1 MKLQHFI
8 DRPILSIVIS
18 VVILVAGLIGLYAL
32 SVEQYPDIA
41 PPTIRVS
48 TTYSGANAEAV
59 QKSVIVPL
67 EEAIN
72 GVENMT
78 YMTST
83 ASNTGSAEIT
93 VYFKQGS
100 DPDMAAVNVQNK
112 VSTATSLLPAEV
124 TKVGVTTMKRQSS
137 MLKIFGLYSPN
148 GTYDRNFLTNYL
160 SINVKPQIQRI
171 SEVGEVNVMGGDY
184 AMRIWLKPDVM
195 AQYELEP
202 SDVEAALSSQN
213 IEASTGSIG
222 EDSKNVYQYTLKYRG
237 RLEKEQEFEEIVIRA
252 YDDGRVLKL
261 KDIATVELGAQ
272 SYSYTGTVNGAPG
285 TTCMIN
291 QTAGTNAN
299 EIITEIDK
307 YLDELKE
314 TLPED
319 MEIVELMS
327 TKNFLD
333 ASIDEVIKTLLE
345 AIVLVVLVVYVFL
358 QNPRSTLIPT
368 ISIFVSLIGT
378 FAALYIAGFSINL
391 LTLFALVL
399 AIGTIVDDAIIVV
412 EAVQVRFDEGYRSP
426 YKASVDAMTGISS
439 AIVTSTLEVWKEQVR
454 TMEARMKVGEE
465 TENAVTQ
472 ARASLYEL
480 EATHNDLLRQ
490 QRETEN
496 SLCTLLGMTSRSL
509 ERGTLDKQIFPVTLP
524 TGIPVRLL
532 SRRPDIVQAEMTL
545 ANAYYTTNQAR
556 SAFYPNLNLSG
567 SAGWTN
573 ALGQAVTNPGD
584 WILSAVASLTQPLFN
599 RGKLISNLR
608 VSKDEE
614 QIALLNYRQA
624 LLDAG
629 QEVNDALYATE
640 SAGRSLESHRKQCR
654 ELERTVQTSEALYRT
669 GNATYLELLTARQSL
684 LNARLNVVTDS
695 FTQCQAVIN
704 LYQALGGGAE

>member
-1 MKLQHFI
+1 MRKITCITIICINMVLLSSCHIYRNYQRPENLPTNSLFRDMDNPSVSDSLSLGDLPWQEVFQDTLLQHYIRYGLEHNTDMQTALLRVDQAKAQLTAAKLAFL
-8 DRPILSIVIS
+8 PSLTLSPQGT
-18 VVILVAGLIGLYAL
+18 L
-32 SVEQYPDIA
+32 
-41 PPTIRVS
+41 
-48 TTYSGANAEAV
+48 
-59 QKSVIVPL
+59 
-67 EEAIN
+67 
-72 GVENMT
+72 
-78 YMTST
+78 TST
-83 ASNTGSAEIT
+83 AGSKTVKTYELPVQASWEIDLFGNLRNAKKGTQATLLQQQAYQQAVRSELIAGIANT
-93 VYFKQGS
+93 YY
-100 DPDMAAVNVQNK
+100 
-112 VSTATSLLPAEV
+112 SLL
-124 TKVGVTTMKRQSS
+124 M
-137 MLKIFGLYSPN
+137 
-148 GTYDRNFLTNYL
+148 
-160 SINVKPQIQRI
+160 
-171 SEVGEVNVMGGDY
+171 
-184 AMRIWLKPDVM
+184 
-195 AQYELEP
+195 
-202 SDVEAALSSQN
+202 
-213 IEASTGSIG
+213 
-222 EDSKNVYQYTLKYRG
+222 
-237 RLEKEQEFEEIVIRA
+237 
-252 YDDGRVLKL
+252 
-261 KDIATVELGAQ
+261 
-272 SYSYTGTVNGAPG
+272 
-285 TTCMIN
+285 
-291 QTAGTNAN
+291 
-299 EIITEIDK
+299 
-307 YLDELKE
+307 LDEQ
-314 TLPED
+314 
-319 MEIVELMS
+319 V
-327 TKNFLD
+327 
-333 ASIDEVIKTLLE
+333 
-345 AIVLVVLVVYVFL
+345 AIS
-358 QNPRSTLIPT
+358 Q
-368 ISIFVSLIGT
+368 
-378 FAALYIAGFSINL
+378 
-391 LTLFALVL
+391 
-399 AIGTIVDDAIIVV
+399 
-412 EAVQVRFDEGYRSP
+412 
-426 YKASVDAMTGISS
+426 
-439 AIVTSTLEVWKEQVR
+439 STLEVWKEQVR

-509 ERGTLDKQIFPVTLP
+509 ERGTLDKQIFPETLP

-669 GNATYLELLTARQSL
+669 GNATYLELLTAHQSL

>member
-1 MKLQHFI
+1 MRKITYLFIICINVALLSSCHIYRNYQRPENLPTDSLFRDMDNPSVSDSLSLGDLPWQEVFQDTLLQHYI
-8 DRPILSIVIS
+8 RYGLEHNTDMQTALLRVDQAKAQLTAAKLSFLPS
-18 VVILVAGLIGLYAL
+18 LTL
-32 SVEQYPDIA
+32 SPQG
-41 PPTIRVS
+41 T
-48 TTYSGANAEAV
+48 
-59 QKSVIVPL
+59 L
-67 EEAIN
+67 
-72 GVENMT
+72 
-78 YMTST
+78 TST
-83 ASNTGSAEIT
+83 AGSKTVKTYELPVQASWEIDLFGNLRNAKKGTQATLLQQQAYQQAVRSELIAGIANT
-93 VYFKQGS
+93 YY
-100 DPDMAAVNVQNK
+100 
-112 VSTATSLLPAEV
+112 SLL
-124 TKVGVTTMKRQSS
+124 M
-137 MLKIFGLYSPN
+137 
-148 GTYDRNFLTNYL
+148 
-160 SINVKPQIQRI
+160 
-171 SEVGEVNVMGGDY
+171 
-184 AMRIWLKPDVM
+184 
-195 AQYELEP
+195 
-202 SDVEAALSSQN
+202 
-213 IEASTGSIG
+213 
-222 EDSKNVYQYTLKYRG
+222 
-237 RLEKEQEFEEIVIRA
+237 
-252 YDDGRVLKL
+252 
-261 KDIATVELGAQ
+261 
-272 SYSYTGTVNGAPG
+272 
-285 TTCMIN
+285 
-291 QTAGTNAN
+291 
-299 EIITEIDK
+299 
-307 YLDELKE
+307 LDEQ
-314 TLPED
+314 
-319 MEIVELMS
+319 V
-327 TKNFLD
+327 
-333 ASIDEVIKTLLE
+333 
-345 AIVLVVLVVYVFL
+345 AIS
-358 QNPRSTLIPT
+358 Q
-368 ISIFVSLIGT
+368 
-378 FAALYIAGFSINL
+378 
-391 LTLFALVL
+391 
-399 AIGTIVDDAIIVV
+399 
-412 EAVQVRFDEGYRSP
+412 
-426 YKASVDAMTGISS
+426 
-439 AIVTSTLEVWKEQVR
+439 STLEVWKEQVR

-509 ERGTLDKQIFPVTLP
+509 ERGTLDKQIFPETLP

>member
-1 MKLQHFI
+1 MYKYGTAEQLPHLSELPASGHLPTDSLFRDADNQPVTDSLSLGDLPWQEIFQDTLLQQYIRYGLEHNTDMQTALLRVDQAKAQLTAAKLSFL
-8 DRPILSIVIS
+8 PSLTLSPQGT
-18 VVILVAGLIGLYAL
+18 L
-32 SVEQYPDIA
+32 
-41 PPTIRVS
+41 
-48 TTYSGANAEAV
+48 
-59 QKSVIVPL
+59 
-67 EEAIN
+67 
-72 GVENMT
+72 
-78 YMTST
+78 TST
-83 ASNTGSAEIT
+83 AGSKTVKTYELPVQASWEIDLFGNLRNAKKGTQATLLQQQAYQQAVRSELIAGIANT
-93 VYFKQGS
+93 YY
-100 DPDMAAVNVQNK
+100 
-112 VSTATSLLPAEV
+112 SLL
-124 TKVGVTTMKRQSS
+124 M
-137 MLKIFGLYSPN
+137 
-148 GTYDRNFLTNYL
+148 
-160 SINVKPQIQRI
+160 
-171 SEVGEVNVMGGDY
+171 
-184 AMRIWLKPDVM
+184 
-195 AQYELEP
+195 
-202 SDVEAALSSQN
+202 
-213 IEASTGSIG
+213 
-222 EDSKNVYQYTLKYRG
+222 
-237 RLEKEQEFEEIVIRA
+237 
-252 YDDGRVLKL
+252 
-261 KDIATVELGAQ
+261 
-272 SYSYTGTVNGAPG
+272 
-285 TTCMIN
+285 
-291 QTAGTNAN
+291 
-299 EIITEIDK
+299 
-307 YLDELKE
+307 LDEQ
-314 TLPED
+314 
-319 MEIVELMS
+319 V
-327 TKNFLD
+327 
-333 ASIDEVIKTLLE
+333 
-345 AIVLVVLVVYVFL
+345 AIS
-358 QNPRSTLIPT
+358 Q
-368 ISIFVSLIGT
+368 
-378 FAALYIAGFSINL
+378 
-391 LTLFALVL
+391 
-399 AIGTIVDDAIIVV
+399 
-412 EAVQVRFDEGYRSP
+412 
-426 YKASVDAMTGISS
+426 
-439 AIVTSTLEVWKEQVR
+439 STLEVWKEQVR

-509 ERGTLDKQIFPVTLP
+509 ERGTLDKQIFPETLP

-532 SRRPDIVQAEMTL
+532 SRQPDIVQAEMTL

>member
-1 MKLQHFI
+1 MQTALLRVDQAKAQLTAAKLAFL
-8 DRPILSIVIS
+8 PSLTLSPQGT
-18 VVILVAGLIGLYAL
+18 L
-32 SVEQYPDIA
+32 
-41 PPTIRVS
+41 
-48 TTYSGANAEAV
+48 
-59 QKSVIVPL
+59 
-67 EEAIN
+67 
-72 GVENMT
+72 
-78 YMTST
+78 TST
-83 ASNTGSAEIT
+83 AGSKTVKTYELPVQASWEIDLFGNLRNAKKGTQATLLQQQAYQQAVRSELIAGIANT
-93 VYFKQGS
+93 YY
-100 DPDMAAVNVQNK
+100 
-112 VSTATSLLPAEV
+112 SLL
-124 TKVGVTTMKRQSS
+124 M
-137 MLKIFGLYSPN
+137 
-148 GTYDRNFLTNYL
+148 
-160 SINVKPQIQRI
+160 
-171 SEVGEVNVMGGDY
+171 
-184 AMRIWLKPDVM
+184 
-195 AQYELEP
+195 
-202 SDVEAALSSQN
+202 
-213 IEASTGSIG
+213 
-222 EDSKNVYQYTLKYRG
+222 
-237 RLEKEQEFEEIVIRA
+237 
-252 YDDGRVLKL
+252 
-261 KDIATVELGAQ
+261 
-272 SYSYTGTVNGAPG
+272 
-285 TTCMIN
+285 
-291 QTAGTNAN
+291 
-299 EIITEIDK
+299 
-307 YLDELKE
+307 LDEQ
-314 TLPED
+314 
-319 MEIVELMS
+319 V
-327 TKNFLD
+327 
-333 ASIDEVIKTLLE
+333 
-345 AIVLVVLVVYVFL
+345 AIS
-358 QNPRSTLIPT
+358 Q
-368 ISIFVSLIGT
+368 
-378 FAALYIAGFSINL
+378 
-391 LTLFALVL
+391 
-399 AIGTIVDDAIIVV
+399 
-412 EAVQVRFDEGYRSP
+412 
-426 YKASVDAMTGISS
+426 
-439 AIVTSTLEVWKEQVR
+439 STLEVWKEQVR

-509 ERGTLDKQIFPVTLP
+509 ERGTLDKQIFPETLP

>member
-1 MKLQHFI
+1 MRKITYLFIICINVALLSSCHIYRNYQRPDNLPTDSLFRDADNQPVTDSLSLGDLPWQEIFQDTLLQQYIRYGLEHNTDMQTALLRVDQAKAQLTAAKLSFL
-8 DRPILSIVIS
+8 PSLTLSPQGT
-18 VVILVAGLIGLYAL
+18 L
-32 SVEQYPDIA
+32 
-41 PPTIRVS
+41 
-48 TTYSGANAEAV
+48 
-59 QKSVIVPL
+59 
-67 EEAIN
+67 
-72 GVENMT
+72 
-78 YMTST
+78 TST
-83 ASNTGSAEIT
+83 AGSKTVKTYELPVQASWEIDLFGNLRNAKKGTQATLLQQQAYQQAVRSELIAGIANT
-93 VYFKQGS
+93 YY
-100 DPDMAAVNVQNK
+100 
-112 VSTATSLLPAEV
+112 SLL
-124 TKVGVTTMKRQSS
+124 M
-137 MLKIFGLYSPN
+137 
-148 GTYDRNFLTNYL
+148 
-160 SINVKPQIQRI
+160 
-171 SEVGEVNVMGGDY
+171 
-184 AMRIWLKPDVM
+184 
-195 AQYELEP
+195 
-202 SDVEAALSSQN
+202 
-213 IEASTGSIG
+213 
-222 EDSKNVYQYTLKYRG
+222 
-237 RLEKEQEFEEIVIRA
+237 
-252 YDDGRVLKL
+252 
-261 KDIATVELGAQ
+261 
-272 SYSYTGTVNGAPG
+272 
-285 TTCMIN
+285 
-291 QTAGTNAN
+291 
-299 EIITEIDK
+299 
-307 YLDELKE
+307 LDEQ
-314 TLPED
+314 
-319 MEIVELMS
+319 V
-327 TKNFLD
+327 
-333 ASIDEVIKTLLE
+333 
-345 AIVLVVLVVYVFL
+345 AIS
-358 QNPRSTLIPT
+358 Q
-368 ISIFVSLIGT
+368 
-378 FAALYIAGFSINL
+378 
-391 LTLFALVL
+391 
-399 AIGTIVDDAIIVV
+399 
-412 EAVQVRFDEGYRSP
+412 
-426 YKASVDAMTGISS
+426 
-439 AIVTSTLEVWKEQVR
+439 STLEVWKEQVR
-454 TMEARMKVGEE
+454 TMEAGMKVGEE

-509 ERGTLDKQIFPVTLP
+509 ERGTLDKQIFPETLP

>member
-1 MKLQHFI
+1 MRKITYLFIICINVALLSSCHIYRNYQRPENLPTDSLFRDMDNPSVSDSLSLGDLPWQEVFQDTLLQHYI
-8 DRPILSIVIS
+8 RYGLEHNTDMQTALLRVDQAKAQLTAAKLSFLPS
-18 VVILVAGLIGLYAL
+18 LTL
-32 SVEQYPDIA
+32 SPQG
-41 PPTIRVS
+41 T
-48 TTYSGANAEAV
+48 
-59 QKSVIVPL
+59 L
-67 EEAIN
+67 
-72 GVENMT
+72 
-78 YMTST
+78 TST
-83 ASNTGSAEIT
+83 AGSKTVKTYELPVQASWEIDLFGNLRNTKKGTQAT
-93 VYFKQGS
+93 LLQQQAYQQ
-100 DPDMAAVNVQNK
+100 AVRSELIAGIAN
-112 VSTATSLLPAEV
+112 TYYSLL
-124 TKVGVTTMKRQSS
+124 M
-137 MLKIFGLYSPN
+137 
-148 GTYDRNFLTNYL
+148 
-160 SINVKPQIQRI
+160 
-171 SEVGEVNVMGGDY
+171 
-184 AMRIWLKPDVM
+184 
-195 AQYELEP
+195 
-202 SDVEAALSSQN
+202 
-213 IEASTGSIG
+213 
-222 EDSKNVYQYTLKYRG
+222 
-237 RLEKEQEFEEIVIRA
+237 
-252 YDDGRVLKL
+252 
-261 KDIATVELGAQ
+261 
-272 SYSYTGTVNGAPG
+272 
-285 TTCMIN
+285 
-291 QTAGTNAN
+291 
-299 EIITEIDK
+299 
-307 YLDELKE
+307 LDEQ
-314 TLPED
+314 
-319 MEIVELMS
+319 V
-327 TKNFLD
+327 
-333 ASIDEVIKTLLE
+333 
-345 AIVLVVLVVYVFL
+345 AIS
-358 QNPRSTLIPT
+358 Q
-368 ISIFVSLIGT
+368 
-378 FAALYIAGFSINL
+378 
-391 LTLFALVL
+391 
-399 AIGTIVDDAIIVV
+399 
-412 EAVQVRFDEGYRSP
+412 
-426 YKASVDAMTGISS
+426 
-439 AIVTSTLEVWKEQVR
+439 STLEVWKEQVR

-496 SLCTLLGMTSRSL
+496 ALCTLLGMTSRSL
-509 ERGTLDKQIFPVTLP
+509 ERGTLDKQIFPETLP

>member
-1 MKLQHFI
+1 MRKITCITIICINMVLLSSCHIYRNYQRPDNLPTDSLFRDADNQPVTDSLSLGDLPWQEIFQDTLLQQYIRYGLEHNTDMQTALLRVDQAKAQLTAAKLSFL
-8 DRPILSIVIS
+8 PSLTLSPQGT
-18 VVILVAGLIGLYAL
+18 L
-32 SVEQYPDIA
+32 
-41 PPTIRVS
+41 
-48 TTYSGANAEAV
+48 
-59 QKSVIVPL
+59 
-67 EEAIN
+67 
-72 GVENMT
+72 
-78 YMTST
+78 TST
-83 ASNTGSAEIT
+83 AGSKTVKTYELPVQASWEIDLFGNLRNAKKGTQATLLQQQAYQQAVRSELIAGIANT
-93 VYFKQGS
+93 YY
-100 DPDMAAVNVQNK
+100 
-112 VSTATSLLPAEV
+112 SLL
-124 TKVGVTTMKRQSS
+124 M
-137 MLKIFGLYSPN
+137 
-148 GTYDRNFLTNYL
+148 
-160 SINVKPQIQRI
+160 
-171 SEVGEVNVMGGDY
+171 
-184 AMRIWLKPDVM
+184 
-195 AQYELEP
+195 
-202 SDVEAALSSQN
+202 
-213 IEASTGSIG
+213 
-222 EDSKNVYQYTLKYRG
+222 
-237 RLEKEQEFEEIVIRA
+237 
-252 YDDGRVLKL
+252 
-261 KDIATVELGAQ
+261 
-272 SYSYTGTVNGAPG
+272 
-285 TTCMIN
+285 
-291 QTAGTNAN
+291 
-299 EIITEIDK
+299 
-307 YLDELKE
+307 LDEQ
-314 TLPED
+314 
-319 MEIVELMS
+319 V
-327 TKNFLD
+327 
-333 ASIDEVIKTLLE
+333 
-345 AIVLVVLVVYVFL
+345 AIS
-358 QNPRSTLIPT
+358 Q
-368 ISIFVSLIGT
+368 
-378 FAALYIAGFSINL
+378 
-391 LTLFALVL
+391 
-399 AIGTIVDDAIIVV
+399 
-412 EAVQVRFDEGYRSP
+412 
-426 YKASVDAMTGISS
+426 
-439 AIVTSTLEVWKEQVR
+439 STLEVWKEQVR

-509 ERGTLDKQIFPVTLP
+509 ERGTLDKQIFPETLP

-640 SAGRSLESHRKQCR
+640 SAERSLESHRKQCR

>member
-1 MKLQHFI
+1 MRKITYLFIICINVALLSSCHIYRNYQRPENLPTDSLFRDMDNPSVSDSLSLGDLPWQEVFQDTLLQHYIRYGLEHNTDMQTALLRVDQAKAQLTAAKLAFL
-8 DRPILSIVIS
+8 PSLTLSPQGT
-18 VVILVAGLIGLYAL
+18 L
-32 SVEQYPDIA
+32 
-41 PPTIRVS
+41 
-48 TTYSGANAEAV
+48 
-59 QKSVIVPL
+59 
-67 EEAIN
+67 
-72 GVENMT
+72 
-78 YMTST
+78 TST
-83 ASNTGSAEIT
+83 AGSKTVKTYELPVQASWEIDLFGNLRNAKKGTQATLLQQQAYQQAVRSELIAGIANT
-93 VYFKQGS
+93 YY
-100 DPDMAAVNVQNK
+100 
-112 VSTATSLLPAEV
+112 SLL
-124 TKVGVTTMKRQSS
+124 M
-137 MLKIFGLYSPN
+137 
-148 GTYDRNFLTNYL
+148 
-160 SINVKPQIQRI
+160 
-171 SEVGEVNVMGGDY
+171 
-184 AMRIWLKPDVM
+184 
-195 AQYELEP
+195 
-202 SDVEAALSSQN
+202 
-213 IEASTGSIG
+213 
-222 EDSKNVYQYTLKYRG
+222 
-237 RLEKEQEFEEIVIRA
+237 
-252 YDDGRVLKL
+252 
-261 KDIATVELGAQ
+261 
-272 SYSYTGTVNGAPG
+272 
-285 TTCMIN
+285 
-291 QTAGTNAN
+291 
-299 EIITEIDK
+299 
-307 YLDELKE
+307 LDEQ
-314 TLPED
+314 
-319 MEIVELMS
+319 V
-327 TKNFLD
+327 
-333 ASIDEVIKTLLE
+333 
-345 AIVLVVLVVYVFL
+345 AIS
-358 QNPRSTLIPT
+358 Q
-368 ISIFVSLIGT
+368 
-378 FAALYIAGFSINL
+378 
-391 LTLFALVL
+391 
-399 AIGTIVDDAIIVV
+399 
-412 EAVQVRFDEGYRSP
+412 
-426 YKASVDAMTGISS
+426 
-439 AIVTSTLEVWKEQVR
+439 STLEVWKEQVR

-509 ERGTLDKQIFPVTLP
+509 ERGTLNKQIFPETLP

>member
-1 MKLQHFI
+1 MRKITYLFIICINVALLSSCHIYRNYQRPENLPTDSLFRDMDNPSVFDSLSLGDLPWQEVFQDTLLQHYI
-8 DRPILSIVIS
+8 RYGLEHNTDMQTALLRVDQAKAQLTAAKLSFLPS
-18 VVILVAGLIGLYAL
+18 LTL
-32 SVEQYPDIA
+32 SPQG
-41 PPTIRVS
+41 T
-48 TTYSGANAEAV
+48 
-59 QKSVIVPL
+59 L
-67 EEAIN
+67 
-72 GVENMT
+72 
-78 YMTST
+78 TST
-83 ASNTGSAEIT
+83 AGSKTVKTYELPVQASWEIDLFGNLRNAKKGTQATLLQQQAYQQAVRSELIAGIANT
-93 VYFKQGS
+93 YY
-100 DPDMAAVNVQNK
+100 
-112 VSTATSLLPAEV
+112 SLL
-124 TKVGVTTMKRQSS
+124 M
-137 MLKIFGLYSPN
+137 
-148 GTYDRNFLTNYL
+148 
-160 SINVKPQIQRI
+160 
-171 SEVGEVNVMGGDY
+171 
-184 AMRIWLKPDVM
+184 
-195 AQYELEP
+195 
-202 SDVEAALSSQN
+202 
-213 IEASTGSIG
+213 
-222 EDSKNVYQYTLKYRG
+222 
-237 RLEKEQEFEEIVIRA
+237 
-252 YDDGRVLKL
+252 
-261 KDIATVELGAQ
+261 
-272 SYSYTGTVNGAPG
+272 
-285 TTCMIN
+285 
-291 QTAGTNAN
+291 
-299 EIITEIDK
+299 
-307 YLDELKE
+307 LDEQ
-314 TLPED
+314 
-319 MEIVELMS
+319 V
-327 TKNFLD
+327 
-333 ASIDEVIKTLLE
+333 
-345 AIVLVVLVVYVFL
+345 AIS
-358 QNPRSTLIPT
+358 Q
-368 ISIFVSLIGT
+368 
-378 FAALYIAGFSINL
+378 
-391 LTLFALVL
+391 
-399 AIGTIVDDAIIVV
+399 
-412 EAVQVRFDEGYRSP
+412 
-426 YKASVDAMTGISS
+426 
-439 AIVTSTLEVWKEQVR
+439 STLEVWKEQVR

-509 ERGTLDKQIFPVTLP
+509 ERGTLDKQIFPETLP

-640 SAGRSLESHRKQCR
+640 SAGRSLESHRKQCQ

>member
-1 MKLQHFI
+1 MRKITYLFIICINVALLSSCHIYRNYQRPENLPTDSLFRDMDNPSVSDSLSLGDLPWQEVFQDTLLQHYIRYGLEHNTDMQTALLRVDQAKAQLTAAKLAFL
-8 DRPILSIVIS
+8 PSLTLSPQGT
-18 VVILVAGLIGLYAL
+18 L
-32 SVEQYPDIA
+32 
-41 PPTIRVS
+41 
-48 TTYSGANAEAV
+48 
-59 QKSVIVPL
+59 
-67 EEAIN
+67 
-72 GVENMT
+72 
-78 YMTST
+78 TST
-83 ASNTGSAEIT
+83 AGSKTVKTYELPVQASWEIDLFGNLRNAKKGTQATLLQQQAYQQAVRSELIAGIANT
-93 VYFKQGS
+93 YY
-100 DPDMAAVNVQNK
+100 
-112 VSTATSLLPAEV
+112 SLL
-124 TKVGVTTMKRQSS
+124 M
-137 MLKIFGLYSPN
+137 
-148 GTYDRNFLTNYL
+148 
-160 SINVKPQIQRI
+160 
-171 SEVGEVNVMGGDY
+171 
-184 AMRIWLKPDVM
+184 
-195 AQYELEP
+195 
-202 SDVEAALSSQN
+202 
-213 IEASTGSIG
+213 
-222 EDSKNVYQYTLKYRG
+222 
-237 RLEKEQEFEEIVIRA
+237 
-252 YDDGRVLKL
+252 
-261 KDIATVELGAQ
+261 
-272 SYSYTGTVNGAPG
+272 
-285 TTCMIN
+285 
-291 QTAGTNAN
+291 
-299 EIITEIDK
+299 
-307 YLDELKE
+307 LDEQ
-314 TLPED
+314 
-319 MEIVELMS
+319 V
-327 TKNFLD
+327 
-333 ASIDEVIKTLLE
+333 
-345 AIVLVVLVVYVFL
+345 AIS
-358 QNPRSTLIPT
+358 Q
-368 ISIFVSLIGT
+368 
-378 FAALYIAGFSINL
+378 
-391 LTLFALVL
+391 
-399 AIGTIVDDAIIVV
+399 
-412 EAVQVRFDEGYRSP
+412 
-426 YKASVDAMTGISS
+426 
-439 AIVTSTLEVWKEQVR
+439 STLEIWKEQVR

-509 ERGTLDKQIFPVTLP
+509 ERGTLDKQIFPETLP

>member
-1 MKLQHFI
+1 MRKITCITIICINMVLLSSCHIYRNYQRPDNLPTDSLFRDADNQPVTDSLSLGDLPWQEIFQDTLLQQYIRYGLEHNTDMQTALLRVDQAKAQLTAAKLSFL
-8 DRPILSIVIS
+8 PSLTLSPQGT
-18 VVILVAGLIGLYAL
+18 L
-32 SVEQYPDIA
+32 
-41 PPTIRVS
+41 
-48 TTYSGANAEAV
+48 
-59 QKSVIVPL
+59 
-67 EEAIN
+67 
-72 GVENMT
+72 
-78 YMTST
+78 TST
-83 ASNTGSAEIT
+83 AGSKTVKTYELPVQASWEIDLFGNLRNAKKGTQATLLQQQAYQQAVRSELIAGIANT
-93 VYFKQGS
+93 YY
-100 DPDMAAVNVQNK
+100 
-112 VSTATSLLPAEV
+112 SLL
-124 TKVGVTTMKRQSS
+124 M
-137 MLKIFGLYSPN
+137 
-148 GTYDRNFLTNYL
+148 
-160 SINVKPQIQRI
+160 
-171 SEVGEVNVMGGDY
+171 
-184 AMRIWLKPDVM
+184 
-195 AQYELEP
+195 
-202 SDVEAALSSQN
+202 
-213 IEASTGSIG
+213 
-222 EDSKNVYQYTLKYRG
+222 
-237 RLEKEQEFEEIVIRA
+237 
-252 YDDGRVLKL
+252 
-261 KDIATVELGAQ
+261 
-272 SYSYTGTVNGAPG
+272 
-285 TTCMIN
+285 
-291 QTAGTNAN
+291 
-299 EIITEIDK
+299 
-307 YLDELKE
+307 LDEQ
-314 TLPED
+314 
-319 MEIVELMS
+319 V
-327 TKNFLD
+327 
-333 ASIDEVIKTLLE
+333 
-345 AIVLVVLVVYVFL
+345 AIS
-358 QNPRSTLIPT
+358 Q
-368 ISIFVSLIGT
+368 
-378 FAALYIAGFSINL
+378 
-391 LTLFALVL
+391 
-399 AIGTIVDDAIIVV
+399 
-412 EAVQVRFDEGYRSP
+412 
-426 YKASVDAMTGISS
+426 
-439 AIVTSTLEVWKEQVR
+439 STLEVWKEQVR

-509 ERGTLDKQIFPVTLP
+509 ERGTLNKQIFPETLP

>member
-1 MKLQHFI
+1 MRKITCITIICINMVLLSSCHIYRNYQRPDNLPTDSLFRDADNQPVTDSLSLGDLPWQEIFQDTLLQQYIRYGLEHNTDMQTALLRVDQAKAQLTAAKLSFL
-8 DRPILSIVIS
+8 PSLTLSPQGT
-18 VVILVAGLIGLYAL
+18 L
-32 SVEQYPDIA
+32 
-41 PPTIRVS
+41 
-48 TTYSGANAEAV
+48 
-59 QKSVIVPL
+59 
-67 EEAIN
+67 
-72 GVENMT
+72 
-78 YMTST
+78 TST
-83 ASNTGSAEIT
+83 AGSKTVKTYELPVQASWEIDLFGNLRNAKKGTQATLLQQQAYQQAVRSELIAGIANT
-93 VYFKQGS
+93 YY
-100 DPDMAAVNVQNK
+100 
-112 VSTATSLLPAEV
+112 SLL
-124 TKVGVTTMKRQSS
+124 M
-137 MLKIFGLYSPN
+137 
-148 GTYDRNFLTNYL
+148 
-160 SINVKPQIQRI
+160 
-171 SEVGEVNVMGGDY
+171 
-184 AMRIWLKPDVM
+184 
-195 AQYELEP
+195 
-202 SDVEAALSSQN
+202 
-213 IEASTGSIG
+213 
-222 EDSKNVYQYTLKYRG
+222 
-237 RLEKEQEFEEIVIRA
+237 
-252 YDDGRVLKL
+252 
-261 KDIATVELGAQ
+261 
-272 SYSYTGTVNGAPG
+272 
-285 TTCMIN
+285 
-291 QTAGTNAN
+291 
-299 EIITEIDK
+299 
-307 YLDELKE
+307 LDEQ
-314 TLPED
+314 
-319 MEIVELMS
+319 V
-327 TKNFLD
+327 
-333 ASIDEVIKTLLE
+333 
-345 AIVLVVLVVYVFL
+345 AIS
-358 QNPRSTLIPT
+358 Q
-368 ISIFVSLIGT
+368 
-378 FAALYIAGFSINL
+378 
-391 LTLFALVL
+391 
-399 AIGTIVDDAIIVV
+399 
-412 EAVQVRFDEGYRSP
+412 
-426 YKASVDAMTGISS
+426 
-439 AIVTSTLEVWKEQVR
+439 STLEVWKEQVR

-509 ERGTLDKQIFPVTLP
+509 ERGTLDKQIFPETLP

-545 ANAYYTTNQAR
+545 ANAYYITNQAR

>member
-1 MKLQHFI
+1 MRKITYLFIICINVALLSSCHIYRNYQRPENLPTDSLFRDMDNPSVSDSLSLGDLPWQEVFQDTLLQHYIRYGLEHNTDMQTALLRVDQAKAQLTAAKLAFL
-8 DRPILSIVIS
+8 PSLTLSPQGT
-18 VVILVAGLIGLYAL
+18 L
-32 SVEQYPDIA
+32 
-41 PPTIRVS
+41 
-48 TTYSGANAEAV
+48 
-59 QKSVIVPL
+59 
-67 EEAIN
+67 
-72 GVENMT
+72 
-78 YMTST
+78 TST
-83 ASNTGSAEIT
+83 AGSKTVKTYELPVQASWEIDLFGNLRNAKKGTQATLLQQQAYQQAVRSELIAGIANT
-93 VYFKQGS
+93 YY
-100 DPDMAAVNVQNK
+100 
-112 VSTATSLLPAEV
+112 SLL
-124 TKVGVTTMKRQSS
+124 M
-137 MLKIFGLYSPN
+137 
-148 GTYDRNFLTNYL
+148 
-160 SINVKPQIQRI
+160 
-171 SEVGEVNVMGGDY
+171 
-184 AMRIWLKPDVM
+184 
-195 AQYELEP
+195 
-202 SDVEAALSSQN
+202 
-213 IEASTGSIG
+213 
-222 EDSKNVYQYTLKYRG
+222 
-237 RLEKEQEFEEIVIRA
+237 
-252 YDDGRVLKL
+252 
-261 KDIATVELGAQ
+261 
-272 SYSYTGTVNGAPG
+272 
-285 TTCMIN
+285 
-291 QTAGTNAN
+291 
-299 EIITEIDK
+299 
-307 YLDELKE
+307 LDEQ
-314 TLPED
+314 
-319 MEIVELMS
+319 V
-327 TKNFLD
+327 
-333 ASIDEVIKTLLE
+333 
-345 AIVLVVLVVYVFL
+345 AIS
-358 QNPRSTLIPT
+358 Q
-368 ISIFVSLIGT
+368 
-378 FAALYIAGFSINL
+378 
-391 LTLFALVL
+391 
-399 AIGTIVDDAIIVV
+399 
-412 EAVQVRFDEGYRSP
+412 
-426 YKASVDAMTGISS
+426 
-439 AIVTSTLEVWKEQVR
+439 STLEVWKEQVR

-509 ERGTLDKQIFPVTLP
+509 ERGTLDKQIFPETLP

-573 ALGQAVTNPGD
+573 ALGQAVTNPRD

>member
-1 MKLQHFI
+1 MRKITCITIICINMVLLSSCHIYRNYQRLDNLPTDSLFRDADNQPVTDSLSLGDLPWQEIFQDTLLQQYIRYGLEHNTDMQTALLRVDQAKAQLTAAKLSFL
-8 DRPILSIVIS
+8 PSLTLSPQGT
-18 VVILVAGLIGLYAL
+18 L
-32 SVEQYPDIA
+32 
-41 PPTIRVS
+41 
-48 TTYSGANAEAV
+48 
-59 QKSVIVPL
+59 
-67 EEAIN
+67 
-72 GVENMT
+72 
-78 YMTST
+78 TST
-83 ASNTGSAEIT
+83 AGSKTVKTYELPVQASWEIDLFGNLRNAKKGTQATLLQQQTYQQAVRSELIAGIANT
-93 VYFKQGS
+93 YY
-100 DPDMAAVNVQNK
+100 
-112 VSTATSLLPAEV
+112 SLL
-124 TKVGVTTMKRQSS
+124 M
-137 MLKIFGLYSPN
+137 
-148 GTYDRNFLTNYL
+148 
-160 SINVKPQIQRI
+160 
-171 SEVGEVNVMGGDY
+171 
-184 AMRIWLKPDVM
+184 
-195 AQYELEP
+195 
-202 SDVEAALSSQN
+202 
-213 IEASTGSIG
+213 
-222 EDSKNVYQYTLKYRG
+222 
-237 RLEKEQEFEEIVIRA
+237 
-252 YDDGRVLKL
+252 
-261 KDIATVELGAQ
+261 
-272 SYSYTGTVNGAPG
+272 
-285 TTCMIN
+285 
-291 QTAGTNAN
+291 
-299 EIITEIDK
+299 
-307 YLDELKE
+307 LDEQ
-314 TLPED
+314 
-319 MEIVELMS
+319 V
-327 TKNFLD
+327 
-333 ASIDEVIKTLLE
+333 
-345 AIVLVVLVVYVFL
+345 AIS
-358 QNPRSTLIPT
+358 Q
-368 ISIFVSLIGT
+368 
-378 FAALYIAGFSINL
+378 
-391 LTLFALVL
+391 
-399 AIGTIVDDAIIVV
+399 
-412 EAVQVRFDEGYRSP
+412 
-426 YKASVDAMTGISS
+426 
-439 AIVTSTLEVWKEQVR
+439 STLEVWKEQVR

-509 ERGTLDKQIFPVTLP
+509 ERGTLDKQIFPETLP

-614 QIALLNYRQA
+614 QIALLNYRQT

>member
-1 MKLQHFI
+1 MRKITYLFIICINVALLSSCHIYRNYQRPENLPTDSLFRDMDNPSVSDSLSLGDLPWQEVFQDTLLQHYIRYGLEHNTDMQTALLRVDQAKAQLTAAKLAFL
-8 DRPILSIVIS
+8 PSLTLSPQGT
-18 VVILVAGLIGLYAL
+18 L
-32 SVEQYPDIA
+32 
-41 PPTIRVS
+41 
-48 TTYSGANAEAV
+48 
-59 QKSVIVPL
+59 
-67 EEAIN
+67 
-72 GVENMT
+72 
-78 YMTST
+78 TST
-83 ASNTGSAEIT
+83 AGSKTVKTYELPVQASWEIDLFGNLRNAKKGTQATLLQQQAYQQAVRSELIAGIANT
-93 VYFKQGS
+93 YY
-100 DPDMAAVNVQNK
+100 
-112 VSTATSLLPAEV
+112 SLL
-124 TKVGVTTMKRQSS
+124 M
-137 MLKIFGLYSPN
+137 
-148 GTYDRNFLTNYL
+148 
-160 SINVKPQIQRI
+160 
-171 SEVGEVNVMGGDY
+171 
-184 AMRIWLKPDVM
+184 
-195 AQYELEP
+195 
-202 SDVEAALSSQN
+202 
-213 IEASTGSIG
+213 
-222 EDSKNVYQYTLKYRG
+222 
-237 RLEKEQEFEEIVIRA
+237 
-252 YDDGRVLKL
+252 
-261 KDIATVELGAQ
+261 
-272 SYSYTGTVNGAPG
+272 
-285 TTCMIN
+285 
-291 QTAGTNAN
+291 
-299 EIITEIDK
+299 
-307 YLDELKE
+307 LDEQ
-314 TLPED
+314 
-319 MEIVELMS
+319 V
-327 TKNFLD
+327 
-333 ASIDEVIKTLLE
+333 
-345 AIVLVVLVVYVFL
+345 AIS
-358 QNPRSTLIPT
+358 Q
-368 ISIFVSLIGT
+368 
-378 FAALYIAGFSINL
+378 
-391 LTLFALVL
+391 
-399 AIGTIVDDAIIVV
+399 
-412 EAVQVRFDEGYRSP
+412 
-426 YKASVDAMTGISS
+426 
-439 AIVTSTLEVWKEQVR
+439 STLEVWKEQVR

-509 ERGTLDKQIFPVTLP
+509 ERGTLDKQIFPETLP

-584 WILSAVASLTQPLFN
+584 WILSAVASLAQPLFN

-614 QIALLNYRQA
+614 QIALLNYRQT

>member
-1 MKLQHFI
+1 MRKITCITIICINMVLLSSCHIYRNYQRPDNLPTDSLFRDADNQPVTDSLSLGDLPWQEIFQDTLLQQYIRYGLEHNTDMQTALLRVDQAKAQLTAAKLSFL
-8 DRPILSIVIS
+8 PSLTLSPQGT
-18 VVILVAGLIGLYAL
+18 L
-32 SVEQYPDIA
+32 
-41 PPTIRVS
+41 
-48 TTYSGANAEAV
+48 
-59 QKSVIVPL
+59 
-67 EEAIN
+67 
-72 GVENMT
+72 
-78 YMTST
+78 TST
-83 ASNTGSAEIT
+83 AGSKTVKTYELPVQASWEIDLFGNLRNAKKGTQATLLQQQAYQQAVRSELIAGIANT
-93 VYFKQGS
+93 YY
-100 DPDMAAVNVQNK
+100 
-112 VSTATSLLPAEV
+112 SLL
-124 TKVGVTTMKRQSS
+124 M
-137 MLKIFGLYSPN
+137 
-148 GTYDRNFLTNYL
+148 
-160 SINVKPQIQRI
+160 
-171 SEVGEVNVMGGDY
+171 
-184 AMRIWLKPDVM
+184 
-195 AQYELEP
+195 
-202 SDVEAALSSQN
+202 
-213 IEASTGSIG
+213 
-222 EDSKNVYQYTLKYRG
+222 
-237 RLEKEQEFEEIVIRA
+237 
-252 YDDGRVLKL
+252 
-261 KDIATVELGAQ
+261 
-272 SYSYTGTVNGAPG
+272 
-285 TTCMIN
+285 
-291 QTAGTNAN
+291 
-299 EIITEIDK
+299 
-307 YLDELKE
+307 LDEQ
-314 TLPED
+314 
-319 MEIVELMS
+319 V
-327 TKNFLD
+327 
-333 ASIDEVIKTLLE
+333 
-345 AIVLVVLVVYVFL
+345 AIS
-358 QNPRSTLIPT
+358 Q
-368 ISIFVSLIGT
+368 
-378 FAALYIAGFSINL
+378 
-391 LTLFALVL
+391 
-399 AIGTIVDDAIIVV
+399 
-412 EAVQVRFDEGYRSP
+412 
-426 YKASVDAMTGISS
+426 
-439 AIVTSTLEVWKEQVR
+439 STLEVWKEQVR

-509 ERGTLDKQIFPVTLP
+509 ERGTLDKQIFPETLP

-584 WILSAVASLTQPLFN
+584 WTLSAVASLTQPLFN

>member
-1 MKLQHFI
+1 MVLLSSCHIYRNYQRPDNLPTDSLFRDADNQPVTDSLSLGDLPWQEIFQDTLLQQYIRYGLEHNTDMQTALLRVDQAKAQLTAAKLSFL
-8 DRPILSIVIS
+8 PSLTLSPQGT
-18 VVILVAGLIGLYAL
+18 L
-32 SVEQYPDIA
+32 
-41 PPTIRVS
+41 
-48 TTYSGANAEAV
+48 
-59 QKSVIVPL
+59 
-67 EEAIN
+67 
-72 GVENMT
+72 
-78 YMTST
+78 TST
-83 ASNTGSAEIT
+83 AGSKTVKTYELPVQASWEIDLFGNLRNAKKGTQATLLQQQAYQQAVRSELIAGIANT
-93 VYFKQGS
+93 YY
-100 DPDMAAVNVQNK
+100 
-112 VSTATSLLPAEV
+112 SLL
-124 TKVGVTTMKRQSS
+124 M
-137 MLKIFGLYSPN
+137 
-148 GTYDRNFLTNYL
+148 
-160 SINVKPQIQRI
+160 
-171 SEVGEVNVMGGDY
+171 
-184 AMRIWLKPDVM
+184 
-195 AQYELEP
+195 
-202 SDVEAALSSQN
+202 
-213 IEASTGSIG
+213 
-222 EDSKNVYQYTLKYRG
+222 
-237 RLEKEQEFEEIVIRA
+237 
-252 YDDGRVLKL
+252 
-261 KDIATVELGAQ
+261 
-272 SYSYTGTVNGAPG
+272 
-285 TTCMIN
+285 
-291 QTAGTNAN
+291 
-299 EIITEIDK
+299 
-307 YLDELKE
+307 LDEQ
-314 TLPED
+314 
-319 MEIVELMS
+319 V
-327 TKNFLD
+327 
-333 ASIDEVIKTLLE
+333 
-345 AIVLVVLVVYVFL
+345 AIS
-358 QNPRSTLIPT
+358 Q
-368 ISIFVSLIGT
+368 
-378 FAALYIAGFSINL
+378 
-391 LTLFALVL
+391 
-399 AIGTIVDDAIIVV
+399 
-412 EAVQVRFDEGYRSP
+412 
-426 YKASVDAMTGISS
+426 
-439 AIVTSTLEVWKEQVR
+439 STLEVWKEQVR

-509 ERGTLDKQIFPVTLP
+509 ERGTLDKQIFPETLP